1 MNIKTD
7 FNLSNYLVIQGQS
20 AWKVWVVYNNMTGL
34 RVSLFI
40 AVAIIS
46 ATHATN
52 LIYKIGVNT
61 AACDDCGMSNTFGA
75 LRMQVK
81 L

>member
-1 MNIKTD
+1 
-7 FNLSNYLVIQGQS
+7 
-20 AWKVWVVYNNMTGL
+20 MTGL

-81 L
+81 LLIFDIRDRLHDILQDPRA

>member
-1 MNIKTD
+1 
-7 FNLSNYLVIQGQS
+7 
-20 AWKVWVVYNNMTGL
+20 MTGL

-81 L
+81 LLIFDIRDRYFNILVHKVFYIVLLVIIDL

>member
-1 MNIKTD
+1 
-7 FNLSNYLVIQGQS
+7 
-20 AWKVWVVYNNMTGL
+20 MTGL

>member
-1 MNIKTD
+1 
-7 FNLSNYLVIQGQS
+7 
-20 AWKVWVVYNNMTGL
+20 MTGL

-81 L
+81 LLTFDIRDRLHGISTSSFIKYFTLFYLYL